1 MYSIFVWGTATGML
15 SMTIL
20 ADHVIDRLDINPNW
34 KMGYAYYDCYA
45 KSNKINYN
53 LNHDNKTFLFLLLV
67 TDWSSGI
74 YFFLPAGLLAVLYI
88 ILILIT
94 IIKLYAQIKKNR
106 DQLKELGQIQLKSGM
121 RCVHEINWFCN
132 IDMYLYN
139 FFFRLTSYLRLFI
152 LAFMDCLY
160 ELCGVLCPVIR
171 MPMTFFNNFFC
182 FGFIHSVLI
191 ILLTISRKDV
201 KRALIR
207 WWTPC
212 IKF

>member
-1 MYSIFVWGTATGML
+1 MVNFINVRPAAYYCYFTNICTFLWVAVIAFDLWRKLVVHMYEVELEKKSRFRMYSIFVWGTATGML

-121 RCVHEINWFCN
+121 RCVHEIN
-132 IDMYLYN
+132 
-139 FFFRLTSYLRLFI
+139 
-152 LAFMDCLY
+152 
-160 ELCGVLCPVIR
+160 
-171 MPMTFFNNFFC
+171 
-182 FGFIHSVLI
+182 
-191 ILLTISRKDV
+191 
-201 KRALIR
+201 
-207 WWTPC
+207 
-212 IKF
+212 